1 METHSSVLAWRIPGT
16 GEPGGLPSM
25 GSHRVG
31 HDWSNLAAVAAAV
44 AGLSTS
50 PCSCLTTSY
59 VLGSSI
65 SPFISHFHLEVGES
79 SFCPGLH
86 DLDPPS
92 RLQSEL
98 VISLWCLTWG
108 ICYQKCVLKGAWAL
122 SFTLG
127 STHPTALFTLMWSP
141 FLICRAFPYYLSI
154 IIWPKPHL
162 LVYICVCVYINAHT
176 ENIVFLQMLN
186 YAIHISWAKGRLLY
200 GIGFRAG

>member
-1 METHSSVLAWRIPGT
+1 MVNGIVSLIS
-16 GEPGGLPSM
+16 
-25 GSHRVG
+25 
-31 HDWSNLAAVAAAV
+31 
-44 AGLSTS
+44 LSIFS
-50 PCSCLTTSY
+50 LLVYRNARDFWCLTTSY
-59 VLGSSI
+59 VLGSSK